1 MPDMDALAAQRTT
14 GQSAGEL
21 LAALR
26 RGLAEGSVDL
36 HVEPKRLNHIDS
48 PVAFEADGNIWA
60 YAALFIAGALW
71 WRWGMVP
78 GLAALA
84 LGVIVYLT
92 VGHAYMYR
100 RIERRVRGAALDDL
114 DKWRKLWR
122 FSGLT
127 LTAKD
132 RQDVAPCASPDGNW
146 MAFTRALSAADA
158 AR

>member
-1 MPDMDALAAQRTT
+1 MDAPPVQSTT
-14 GQSAGEL
+14 GESAGAL

-26 RGLAEGSVDL
+26 RGVAEGSVDL

-60 YAALFIAGALW
+60 YAALFIAAILW

-78 GLAALA
+78 GVAALA

-92 VGHAYMYR
+92 LGRAYMYR
-100 RIERRVRGAALDDL
+100 RIERRVRGVALDDL

-127 LTAKD
+127 LTARD
-132 RQDVAPCASPDGNW
+132 RRDLAPCASPDGNW
-146 MAFTRALSAADA
+146 MAFVRALSAADA

>member
-1 MPDMDALAAQRTT
+1 MDASAAGLAS
-14 GQSAGEL
+14 GESAGDL

-26 RGLAEGSVDL
+26 RGVAEGRIELRVD
-36 HVEPKRLNHIDS
+36 PKRLNHIDS
-48 PVAFEADGNIWA
+48 PVAYEADGNIWA
-60 YAALFIAGALW
+60 YAALFVAAVLW

-78 GLAALA
+78 GLAALV

-92 VGHAYMYR
+92 LGRAYMYR

-132 RQDVAPCASPDGNW
+132 RRDLAPCASPDGNW
-146 MAFTRALSAADA
+146 MAFTRALAAA
-158 AR
+158 PGNTP